1 MLTTSLTISLAEE
14 IVISEQDTL
23 ELMRCLNEIVT
34 PVEKSGKR
42 DIYGHLT
49 YLVRA
54 ASLSKAKEGN
64 KDKNAG
70 KLAKRD
76 DSRKADNQIEEVEA
90 ALRQLEVVRYSL
102 SQNLARCFMG

>member
-1 MLTTSLTISLAEE
+1 MWYNSDVAAEE

-34 PVEKSGKR
+34 PVEKSGRR

-49 YLVRA
+49 YLVKA
-54 ASLSKAKEGN
+54 ASLAQASEQGVGDKEKSSKK
-64 KDKNAG
+64 
-70 KLAKRD
+70 
-76 DSRKADNQIEEVEA
+76 RKASENVKEDEVEQVDA

-102 SQNLARCFMG
+102 TQNLARCFMG

>member
-1 MLTTSLTISLAEE
+1 MWYNSDVAAEE

-23 ELMRCLNEIVT
+23 ELMRCLNEIAT

-49 YLVRA
+49 YLVKA
-54 ASLSKAKEGN
+54 ASLAKASGQGGDDKEKSSKK
-64 KDKNAG
+64 
-70 KLAKRD
+70 
-76 DSRKADNQIEEVEA
+76 RKASENVKEDEVEQVDA

-102 SQNLARCFMG
+102 TQNLARCFMG

>member
-1 MLTTSLTISLAEE
+1 MSLLEICGSTAEE

-23 ELMRCLNEIVT
+23 ELMRCLNVIVT

-49 YLVRA
+49 YLSRA
-54 ASLSKAKEGN
+54 AAGLTKEASST
-64 KDKNAG
+64 KDKNNSKKEG
-70 KLAKRD
+70 KKDEIPERE
-76 DSRKADNQIEEVEA
+76 RIEG

-102 SQNLARCFMG
+102 TQNLARSFMV

>member
-1 MLTTSLTISLAEE
+1 
-14 IVISEQDTL
+14 
-23 ELMRCLNEIVT
+23 MRCLNEIVQ

-54 ASLSKAKEGN
+54 ASMTKEASSKEEEKKKSTSSSTVKAK
-64 KDKNAG
+64 KNDTVVMG
-70 KLAKRD
+70 DR
-76 DSRKADNQIEEVEA
+76 EEVEQVEA

>member
-1 MLTTSLTISLAEE
+1 MFTAQD

-49 YLVRA
+49 YLTRA
-54 ASLSKAKEGN
+54 ASISSKGQESKTAKAN
-64 KDKNAG
+64 KGVQKPEDPVE
-70 KLAKRD
+70 
-76 DSRKADNQIEEVEA
+76 QVEA
-90 ALRQLEVVRYSL
+90 ALRQLEVVRFSL